1 MKDSGIEDGLR
12 EEENEREERE
22 KILTKKEERKET

>member
-22 KILTKKEERKET
+22 KMLTKKEERKET